1 MIENS
6 STKRNL
12 VTDERGRTRIW
23 VLLLS
28 SILVV
33 WSIAIYAYIV
43 MAVPSFRELFA
54 GFGADLPSLT
64 AFVIKYS
71 WLCVVLAP
79 LSIIPL
85 VALWRKRSSENIDK
99 GRDFKRV
106 IIAFMISVVIGNVSV
121 YGLYLPIF
129 KMGAAVS

>member
-12 VTDERGRTRIW
+12 VTDEHGRTRTW

-43 MAVPSFRELFA
+43 IAVPSFRELFA

-71 WLCVVLAP
+71 WLCVVLTP

-85 VALWRKRSSENIDK
+85 VALWRKRSSETVEK

-106 IIAFMISVVIGNVSV
+106 IIAFMISVVIGNVTV